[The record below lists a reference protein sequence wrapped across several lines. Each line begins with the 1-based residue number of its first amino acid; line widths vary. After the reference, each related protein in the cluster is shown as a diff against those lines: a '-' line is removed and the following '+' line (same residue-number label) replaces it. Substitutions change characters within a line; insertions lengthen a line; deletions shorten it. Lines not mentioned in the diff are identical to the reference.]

1 MQTFQQDVKSKKHR
15 REDVNK
21 SIKILLVKNKFND
34 SKELNSLLV
43 NICLCFLSNFLQL
56 SLKQE
61 L

>member
-56 SLKQE
+56 LLKQE
-61 L
+61 W